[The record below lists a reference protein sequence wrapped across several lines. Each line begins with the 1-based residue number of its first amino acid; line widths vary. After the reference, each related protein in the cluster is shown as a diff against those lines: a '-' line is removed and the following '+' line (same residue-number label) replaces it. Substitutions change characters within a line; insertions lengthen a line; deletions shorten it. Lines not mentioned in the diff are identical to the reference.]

1 MPGRPSTEVL
11 VECEFESCGGPC
23 PGRYPSQATRERGE
37 FRAGVSESDNVDVEG
52 GVNVDKFELCIY
64 RSSVLLYLNVF
75 RELGFGE
82 NSSRNKLN
90 IAKRATF
97 RDIYSVLPDPRE
109 HVAPKGPK
117 IVVTSSSSYCPE

>member
-1 MPGRPSTEVL
+1 LPGRPSTGVL

-52 GVNVDKFELCIY
+52 GINVDKFELCIY
-64 RSSVLLYLNVF
+64 RRSSVLLYLNVF
-75 RELGFGE
+75 REPGFGE

-90 IAKRATF
+90 LPSGPPF
-97 RDIYSVLPDPRE
+97 VIYTPFSQILGSTLRRR
-109 HVAPKGPK
+109 APKL
-117 IVVTSSSSYCPE
+117 S